1 MNQAGDLSASIPWWG
16 AAPVLE
22 ERELPAGIDY
32 LVVGGGIVGLSTAYW
47 LARAGVKPLLL
58 DREGIGA
65 GATGRNGGFLPVGT
79 AEDYDASVARLGRER
94 ARSLLGLTLE
104 NRRLAV
110 ELFAE
115 ESIDCDLRLCGHLHL
130 ALDDREQQI
139 NRGLAALLTEDGCR
153 TDHLDRASAQAMV
166 ATGFGPRI
174 TGGLFFRDIGL
185 LHSGKLVRGLAAAA
199 VRHGATLARATVRD
213 LGGRQGRAQIVTDR
227 GTIDAGAVAVA
238 VNAWTGGLIS
248 SLRAMITPVRGQV
261 LAFAP
266 TKPIFRTGMT
276 AMTTA
281 TEEYWQQ
288 APDGSI
294 ILGGCR
300 GLRPNRD
307 ERVLEVTP
315 TDDVQRA
322 LERVLPELFPEIGA
336 LRVTHRWAGT
346 MAFTRDR
353 LPIAMPLAGANGWA
367 VGGFSGNGMSLGLII
382 GRILADSLLGRP
394 TDPRLSLFATERFSG
409 APE

>member
-1 MNQAGDLSASIPWWG
+1 MNQAGELGASIPWWG
-16 AAPVLE
+16 AAPMLE
-22 ERELPAGIDY
+22 ERALPAATDFV
-32 LVVGGGIVGLSTAYW
+32 VVGGGIVGLSTAYW
-47 LARAGVKPLLL
+47 LARAGARPLLL

-94 ARSLLGLTLE
+94 ARALLGLTLE
-104 NRRLAV
+104 NRRLAD
-110 ELFAE
+110 ELLGA
-115 ESIDCDLRLCGHLHL
+115 ESIDCDLRACGHLHL
-130 ALDDREQQI
+130 ALDDHEQQV

-153 TDHLDRASAQAMV
+153 TDYLDRAGAQAMV
-166 ATGFGPRI
+166 ATRFGPRI
-174 TGGLFFRDIGL
+174 TGGLFFREIGL
-185 LHSGKLVRGLAAAA
+185 LHSGKLVRGLAEAAQ
-199 VRHGATLARATVRD
+199 RRGATLARATVREVEGR
-213 LGGRQGRAQIVTDR
+213 GGRVRIVTDR
-227 GTIDAGAVAVA
+227 GTLDAGAVTVA
-238 VNAWTGGLIS
+238 VNAWTG
-248 SLRAMITPVRGQV
+248 SLLGALRTMITPVRGQV

-276 AMTTA
+276 ALTTA

-288 APDGSI
+288 TPDGSI

-300 GLRPNRD
+300 GLRPDRD
-307 ERVLEVTP
+307 ERVLAVTT

-322 LERVLPELFPEIGA
+322 LERVLPGLFPEIGA
-336 LRVTHRWAGT
+336 LQVTHRWAGT

-353 LPIAMPLAGANGWA
+353 LPIAVPLPGANGWA
-367 VGGFSGNGMSLGLII
+367 VGGFSGNGMSLGMII
-382 GRILADSLLGRP
+382 GRILADSLLGGP